1 MEADEDE
8 LELAVRREVGANYEL
23 NRALATSA
31 ALRAVYGDREG
42 GRRCPT
48 CYRSFVPE
56 VQRTGPGGRG
66 GPIRIYC
73 TTACRRR
80 ARSQPREWR
89 WCTAPGCEGYFL
101 ALDLRDGVGPGRVT
115 CPPAWPAP
123 AGSPSSCT
131 LARRRATNRDAQRRL
146 RERRAFE
153 RLLDEIG

>member
-1 MEADEDE
+1 MVANADE
-8 LELAVRREVGANYEL
+8 LELALRRDIGANYEL

-42 GRRCPT
+42 GCRCPT

-56 VQRTGPGGRG
+56 VSRTGPGGRG
-66 GPIRIYC
+66 GPVRTYC

-89 WCTAPGCEGYFL
+89 YCLAPDCAGWFL
-101 ALDLRDGVGPGRVT
+101 ALDLGDQVGPGRVT

-123 AGSPSSCT
+123 VSSPSSCT
-131 LARRRATNRDAQRRL
+131 LARRRETNREAQRRL
-146 RERRAFE
+146 RDRRAFE
-153 RLLDEIG
+153 RLLDEIA